1 MKLPRYDRRVTTP
14 PAVGPENTAIRPSWE
29 QMPAAVREGL
39 ADLLG
44 EIAFADVQ
52 SGGFTPGLAARLQLA
67 NGQRVFAKG
76 IPTEHPLA
84 GKYRDEAATTR
95 LLPPTAPAPRLRW
108 DGHIGDWVVLI
119 LDDLDARHADLSVGS
134 SDVPRVVATVTGLAD
149 VLTPCPSASAP
160 AAELDLAE
168 FVHGWREL
176 TKAPPADL
184 PDWERHHLDAL
195 ADLETEWLAAAAGD
209 TLVHGDVNSSNLLVG
224 ETGVYLIDWAQP
236 ARGAAWLDVTD
247 LIPHLILAGHPPAA
261 AEETL
266 TYVPIW
272 RNTDPAVITSYAA
285 AFAGY
290 WARSSRQPTPPGI
303 PHLRGYQARAARA
316 ATAWIAYR
324 TGWA

>member
-1 MKLPRYDRRVTTP
+1 VKLPRYDRRVTTP
-14 PAVGPENTAIRPSWE
+14 PTVGPENTAIRPSWE
-29 QMPAAVREGL
+29 QLPAALREGL

-44 EIAFADVQ
+44 EITVANVQ

-67 NGQRVFAKG
+67 NGQRVFVKG

-84 GKYRDEAATTR
+84 GKYRDEAATTQ

-108 DGHIGDWVVLI
+108 DGEIGDWVVLV

-134 SDVPRVVATVTGLAD
+134 SDVPRVVATVAGLAD

-160 AAELDLAE
+160 AAEIDLAE

-176 TKAPPADL
+176 VEAPPADL
-184 PDWERHHLDAL
+184 PEWERRHLNAL
-195 ADLETEWLAAAAGD
+195 AALETGWLTAAAGD
-209 TLVHGDVNSSNLLVG
+209 TLVHGDVNAANLLVG
-224 ETGVYLIDWAQP
+224 EADVYLIDWAQP

-247 LIPHLILAGHPPAA
+247 LVPHLILAGHAPTA
-261 AEETL
+261 AEDAL
-266 TYVPIW
+266 ADVPVW

-290 WARSSRQPTPPGI
+290 WARSSRQPAPPGV

-316 ATAWIAYR
+316 AT
-324 TGWA
+324 GWA